1 MNAVVATTIFAV
13 FMVGTVGLGLL
24 AVRRRTGGGI
34 AEWSVGGRS
43 LGAVFIWVL
52 MAGESYTSFSYLGAA
67 GWGYNY
73 GAPVLYVVA
82 YMSCG
87 YAVGYV
93 VGPMLWG
100 YARRHDLVGITD
112 ILAHRFGRPWLGAL
126 TAVLATVFLLP
137 YIQLQITG
145 MGVVVSTISYGAIS
159 LDWGY
164 FIAFAVTTGFVV
176 VSGLRGS
183 AWVSVLKDVLV
194 IGTLGFLAVYVP
206 LHYFDGYGP
215 LLDRLVAQK
224 AEWLTLPGHGGGGAG
239 GSGLGTAWFITTSL
253 LNALTVVIFPTTV
266 AGYLGARSAD
276 ALRRNAIWLP
286 AYNVLLF
293 IPMLLGMAALFVVP
307 GLTGAGSNLAL
318 FRLVVDS
325 LPAWAVGIIGVA
337 AALSSIVPMAVFML
351 VIGTMWGRSVLSLVP
366 RWQARQKGAAQVVVV
381 VAGAGALVLTYAAP
395 NTLVRLSLISYEG
408 MAQLLPMVLL
418 GLVWRRLTLTGG
430 LSGLTVGVGTVCALV
445 FTGHDPV
452 WGVNAGIV
460 ALAANLAVAL
470 AVTFATKPDA
480 DQRADA
486 DVLAR
491 DSLESSESEFRE
503 SESLESESIDS
514 GDSSESGESLG
525 SRASGDARDSPHGV
539 DVISA
544 SSDGAPRGAASAD

>member
-1 MNAVVATTIFAV
+1 MNAAVATSIFGV
-13 FMVGTVGLGLL
+13 FMVATVVLGLL
-24 AVRRRTGGGI
+24 AVRGRGGKTGGI

-52 MAGESYTSFSYLGAA
+52 MAGEGYTSFSYLGGA
-67 GWGYNY
+67 GWGYDF

-93 VGPMLWG
+93 VGPMLWS
-100 YARRHDLVGITD
+100 YARRHQLVGITD
-112 ILAHRFGRPWLGAL
+112 MIAHRFGRPWLGAL

-159 LDWGY
+159 LNWAY

-183 AWVSVLKDVLV
+183 AWVSVLKDVMV
-194 IGTLGFLAVYVP
+194 IGTLAFLAVYVP

-215 LLDRLVAQK
+215 LLDRVVAEKRQ
-224 AEWLTLPGHGGGGAG
+224 WLTLPGHGHSGM
-239 GSGLGTAWFITTSL
+239 GSAWFVTTSL
-253 LNALTVVIFPTTV
+253 MNALTVVIFPTTV

-293 IPMLLGMAALFVVP
+293 VPMLLGLAALFVVP
-307 GLTGAGSNLAL
+307 GLAGAESNLAL
-318 FRLVVDS
+318 FKLVVDS
-325 LPAWAVGIIGVA
+325 LPAWVVGVVGVA
-337 AALSSIVPMAVFML
+337 AALSSVVPMAVFML

-381 VAGAGALVLTYAAP
+381 VAGVVALVMTYAVP

-408 MAQLLPMVLL
+408 MAQLLPMLL
-418 GLVWRRLTLTGG
+418 LALVWRRLTLTGA
-430 LSGLTVGVGTVCALV
+430 LSGLTVGVALVCALV
-445 FTGHDPV
+445 FTDHDPV
-452 WGVNAGIV
+452 RGLNAGIV
-460 ALAANLAVAL
+460 GLALNLVVAVA
-470 AVTFATKPDA
+470 VTYAGPADRRDPRPDG
-480 DQRADA
+480 
-486 DVLAR
+486 DVLADTGAGVLR
-491 DSLESSESEFRE
+491 DE
-503 SESLESESIDS
+503 
-514 GDSSESGESLG
+514 
-525 SRASGDARDSPHGV
+525 A
-539 DVISA
+539 
-544 SSDGAPRGAASAD
+544 GAAARG

>member
-1 MNAVVATTIFAV
+1 MSSAAVATSVFGV
-13 FMVGTVGLGLL
+13 FMVATVALGLF
-24 AVRRRTGGGI
+24 AVRGRGGGGGGLT
-34 AEWSVGGRS
+34 EWSVGGRS
-43 LGAVFIWVL
+43 LGTVFIWVL

-93 VGPMLWG
+93 VGPMLWA
-100 YARRHDLVGITD
+100 YAKKHGLVGITD
-112 ILAHRFGRPWLGAL
+112 MVAHRYGRPWVGAL
-126 TAVLATVFLLP
+126 VALLATVFLLP

-159 LDWGY
+159 LNWAY

-194 IGTLGFLAVYVP
+194 IATLAFLAVYVP
-206 LHYFDGYGP
+206 LHYFGGYGDF
-215 LLDRLVAQK
+215 LDRVVNEK
-224 AEWLTLPGHGGGGAG
+224 SDWLTLPGHGGTFGQ
-239 GSGLGTAWFITTSL
+239 AWFATTSV
-253 LNALTVVIFPTTV
+253 LNSLTVVIFPTTV

-276 ALRRNAIWLP
+276 ALRRNAILLP

-293 IPMLLGMAALFVVP
+293 VPMLLGMAAIFVVP
-307 GLTGAGSNLAL
+307 GLAGADSNLAL
-318 FRLVVDS
+318 FKLVVDS
-325 LPAWAVGIIGVA
+325 LPAWTVGLIGVA

-366 RWQARQKGAAQVVVV
+366 RLRERQKVASQVVVV
-381 VAGAGALVLTYAAP
+381 VAGALALLMTYAVP

-408 MAQLLPMVLL
+408 MAQLLPMLLL
-418 GLVWRRLTLTGG
+418 GLVWRKLTLVGG
-430 LSGLTVGVGTVCALV
+430 LAGLAVGVAVVCGFV
-445 FTGHDPV
+445 FTDHDPV

-460 ALAANLAVAL
+460 ALGVNLLVAL
-470 AVTFATKPDA
+470 AVSFLGPREVPVGED
-480 DQRADA
+480 D

-491 DSLESSESEFRE
+491 DP
-503 SESLESESIDS
+503 IHD
-514 GDSSESGESLG
+514 GDEAG
-525 SRASGDARDSPHGV
+525 
-539 DVISA
+539 SA
-544 SSDGAPRGAASAD
+544 SVRT

>member
-1 MNAVVATTIFAV
+1 MNAAVATSVFGV
-13 FMVGTVGLGLL
+13 FMVVTVALGLL
-24 AVRRRTGGGI
+24 AVRGRGQQGGL

-67 GWGYNY
+67 GWGYNF

-93 VGPMLWG
+93 VGPMLWS
-100 YARRHDLVGITD
+100 YARKHGLVGITD
-112 ILAHRFGRPWLGAL
+112 MISHRYGKPWLGAVV
-126 TAVLATVFLLP
+126 AVLATVFLLP

-159 LDWGY
+159 LNWAY
-164 FIAFAVTTGFVV
+164 FLAFAVTTGFVV

-194 IGTLGFLAVYVP
+194 IATLAFLAIYVP
-206 LHYFDGYGP
+206 MHYFDGYGDF
-215 LLDRLVAQK
+215 LDRLVSEK
-224 AEWLTLPGHGGGGAG
+224 SDWLTLPGHGQ
-239 GSGLGTAWFITTSL
+239 SGYGTAWFATTSF

-266 AGYLGARSAD
+266 AGYLGARNAD

-293 IPMLLGMAALFVVP
+293 VPMLLGMAALFVVP
-307 GLTGAGSNLAL
+307 GLTGADSNLAL
-318 FRLVVDS
+318 FKLVTDS
-325 LPAWAVGIIGVA
+325 LPAWAVGVIGVA

-366 RWQARQKGAAQVVVV
+366 RLHSQTRQKAASQVVVV
-381 VAGAGALVLTYAAP
+381 VAGTLALIMTYAAP

-408 MAQLLPMVLL
+408 MAQLLPMLLL
-418 GLVWRRLTLTGG
+418 GLVWRRLSVAAAV
-430 LSGLTVGVGTVCALV
+430 SGLVVGVGIVCGLV
-445 FTGHDPV
+445 FSENDPV
-452 WGVNAGIV
+452 FGVNAGIV
-460 ALAANLAVAL
+460 ALAANLLVTLVVAC
-470 AVTFATKPDA
+470 ARPATADGRPDE
-480 DQRADA
+480 
-486 DVLAR
+486 DVLAKDPAYER
-491 DSLESSESEFRE
+491 PEPSE
-503 SESLESESIDS
+503 
-514 GDSSESGESLG
+514 
-525 SRASGDARDSPHGV
+525 
-539 DVISA
+539 
-544 SSDGAPRGAASAD
+544 APAG

>member
-1 MNAVVATTIFAV
+1 MNAVVATSVFAV
-13 FMVGTVGLGLL
+13 FMVATVALGLY
-24 AVRRRTGGGI
+24 AVRGRGGQGGLT
-34 AEWSVGGRS
+34 EWSVGGRS

-93 VGPMLWG
+93 VGPMLWA
-100 YARRHDLVGITD
+100 YARKHDLVGITD
-112 ILAHRFGRPWLGAL
+112 MVAHRYDRRWLGA
-126 TAVLATVFLLP
+126 AVAILATVFLLP

-159 LDWGY
+159 LNWGY

-194 IGTLGFLAVYVP
+194 IATLAFLAVYVP

-215 LLDRLVAQK
+215 FLDRLT
-224 AEWLTLPGHGGGGAG
+224 AEKSDWLTLPGNGGDGEG
-239 GSGLGTAWFITTSL
+239 GSGLGTAWFATTSV

-266 AGYLGARSAD
+266 AGYLGAKNAD

-286 AYNVLLF
+286 AYNILLF
-293 IPMLLGMAALFVVP
+293 VPMLLGMAALFVVP
-307 GLTGAGSNLAL
+307 GLVGADSNLAL

-325 LPAWAVGIIGVA
+325 LPAWAVGVIGVA

-366 RWQARQKGAAQVVVV
+366 SLSSGRRQKAGSQLVVV
-381 VAGAGALVLTYAAP
+381 VAGTLALIMTYAVP

-418 GLVWRRLTLTGG
+418 GLLWRRLSLTAA
-430 LSGLTVGVGTVCALV
+430 LSGLVVGVALVCALV
-445 FTGHDPV
+445 FTENDPV
-452 WGVNAGIV
+452 YGINAGLL
-460 ALAANLAVAL
+460 ALVVNLAVTLVMAYVRP
-470 AVTFATKPDA
+470 APAA
-480 DQRADA
+480 
-486 DVLAR
+486 
-491 DSLESSESEFRE
+491 
-503 SESLESESIDS
+503 
-514 GDSSESGESLG
+514 GEK
-525 SRASGDARDSPHGV
+525 AGDARPDAEV
-539 DVISA
+539 LA
-544 SSDGAPRGAASAD
+544 STAV